1 MEDRIQVNGVWYV
14 REDQT
19 KKNEPLQINDDELIF
34 SRQCTFENDNC
45 LFEFDILENKS
56 DELIMPSLTYCNKRI
71 KDSKVI
77 HIADNENWFIRII
90 NNEQLVFDDLDG
102 EIDLTEDRQLLRQF
116 LIKLQEKGWISYEL

>member
-1 MEDRIQVNGVWYV
+1 MEDRIQVNGIWYI

-19 KKNEPLQINDDELIF
+19 EKNEPLQINDDELIF

-45 LFEFDILENKS
+45 LFELDILENEF
-56 DELIMPSLTYCNKRI
+56 DELIMPSLKYCNKRI
-71 KDSKVI
+71 KDSEVI

-90 NNEQLVFDDLDG
+90 NNEQLAFDDLDG

-116 LIKLQEKGWISYEL
+116 LIKLQIKGWISDEL

>member
-1 MEDRIQVNGVWYV
+1 MEDRIQVNGIWYV

-19 KKNEPLQINDDELIF
+19 EKNEPLLINDEDLTF
-34 SRQCTFENDNC
+34 SRKCTFENDNC
-45 LFEFDILENKS
+45 LFEFEVLENDY
-56 DELIMPSLTYCNKRI
+56 DELIMPSLQYCNKRV

-90 NNEQLVFDDLDG
+90 NNEPLAFDDLDG

-116 LIKLQEKGWISYEL
+116 LIKLQKKGWVNDEL